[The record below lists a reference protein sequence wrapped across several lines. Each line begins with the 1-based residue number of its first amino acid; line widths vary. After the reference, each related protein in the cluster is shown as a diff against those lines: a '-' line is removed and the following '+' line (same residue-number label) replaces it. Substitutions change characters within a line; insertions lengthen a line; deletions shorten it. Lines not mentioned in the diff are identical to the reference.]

1 MLSAIRDS
9 MECYEDD
16 ISMFC
21 ILNIKNQFGLPNE
34 QRVPCQL
41 YNFAEHRKD
50 LPLSQLGGKKHNTHF
65 YPRLSI
71 LTSFSLLM
79 WPLIKHFKMI

>member
-1 MLSAIRDS
+1 MLSAISDS

-34 QRVPCQL
+34 QRVPC
-41 YNFAEHRKD
+41 
-50 LPLSQLGGKKHNTHF
+50 
-65 YPRLSI
+65 
-71 LTSFSLLM
+71 
-79 WPLIKHFKMI
+79 